1 VGDLEP
7 LLRERRDLT
16 RKLPRNVRL
25 IKGSLVELHRTC
37 GKPNCRCLKGEKH
50 RALYLSR
57 SREGKTTM
65 TYIPAA
71 YERPVRQAVARYRTL
86 LEISEAIS
94 EINLAIIKS
103 QGKL

>member
-1 VGDLEP
+1 MTELEK
-7 LLRERRDLT
+7 LVQQRRDLV
-16 RKLPRNVRL
+16 RQLPKNVRM
-25 IKGSLVELHRTC
+25 IKGSLVELYRAC
-37 GKPNCRCLKGEKH
+37 GKPTCRCLKGEKH

-71 YERPVRQAVARYRTL
+71 YERSVQQAVARYQAL
-86 LEISEAIS
+86 LEVSESISEV
-94 EINLAIIKS
+94 NLQIIKQ